1 MSSRILQPLVPALA
15 FVLAG
20 SSGIA
25 AQVPGWTAGSGAVL
39 ETYSFGD
46 AGAAGL
52 KSVALVTVPFVA
64 TFQPVSWANIGV
76 SGAFASAT
84 AVNGDDSESTVSG
97 LTDTA
102 VQLAVPIASSRLT
115 LGATLLLPTGKST
128 YAEDEA
134 QVAGIVA
141 ADLLP
146 FRVSNWGSGGGID
159 VRTSAAA
166 NMGGLNVAGAL
177 GYQVSREFDLVEEGE
192 FMYRPGDQLYA
203 RIGAD
208 GAAGE
213 GRIAAQLAMYRFGS
227 DEVNSQNLYQAG
239 NRIQGMIS
247 YVTPVGR
254 RGRAQLYSGALRR
267 QHGVFLDGSGDTPA
281 QTLIM
286 LGGGLRQPI
295 GNGLLMPT
303 VDVRLLRSSDGEG
316 QGYIAGA
323 GTAYEM
329 QFGAATFVPTA
340 RVRFGKLLVSDG
352 VESGVTGFE
361 IGALVRF
368 GGEQR

>member
-1 MSSRILQPLVPALA
+1 MIFRIFRPLVPALA
-15 FVLAG
+15 CVLAG
-20 SSGIA
+20 ASGIA
-25 AQVPGWTAGSGAVL
+25 AQAPGWTVGSGAVF

-46 AGAAGL
+46 AGAAGI
-52 KSVALVTVPFVA
+52 KSVALMTVPFVA
-64 TFQPVSWANIGV
+64 SFQPVTWANIGV

-84 AVNGDDSESTVSG
+84 AINNDDSESTVSG

-102 VQLAVPIASSRLT
+102 VQLAIPLASSRLT
-115 LGATLLLPTGKST
+115 VGATLMLPTGKST
-128 YAEDEA
+128 YAQDEA
-134 QVAGIVA
+134 QVAGIIA

-159 VRTSAAA
+159 LRTSAAA
-166 NMGGLNVAGAL
+166 SMGGLNVAGSL

-208 GAAGE
+208 AAAGE
-213 GRIAAQLAMYRFGS
+213 GRVAAQVAMYRFGS

-239 NRIQGMIS
+239 NRIQGTLS
-247 YVTPVGR
+247 YVTPLGR

-267 QHGVFLDGSGDTPA
+267 QQGVFLDGSGDTPA
-281 QTLIM
+281 QTMIM
-286 LGGGLRQPI
+286 LGGGLRQPV

-323 GTAYEM
+323 GAAYEIA
-329 QFGAATFVPTA
+329 FGAATFVPTA
-340 RVRFGKLLVSDG
+340 RVRFGQLLVSEG

-361 IGALVRF
+361 IGALLRF
-368 GGEQR
+368 GGGA